1 MYVWIRMRVCT
12 DTSACKHEYKEVA
25 ASDASQIEEGV
36 WDGRSDKNA
45 PEPCFHHNRVQQFL

>member
-1 MYVWIRMRVCT
+1 MDVGIHKYGYTCM
-12 DTSACKHEYKEVA
+12 HEYKKVA
-25 ASDASQIEEGV
+25 ASNASQVKEGV